1 MARGHRDMDN
11 PYFPSSI
18 PSDATSSRSITSILA
33 VAIAKRVSLIY
44 ALGAVLGI
52 IGGLMCRVGIAKALS
67 ELMSI
72 GAIVFCA
79 FYALI
84 AAIASVVY
92 KPRDLKKEY
101 RAVRLA
107 GGLTFGLTLMLF
119 EKLVDGYLC
128 SRPAIF
134 DSIEILISLT
144 LITALCVSTTTQI
157 SINALLSNARRTQ
170 SKPSPG

>member
-1 MARGHRDMDN
+1 MDN
-11 PYFPSSI
+11 PYSPPFI
-18 PSDATSSRSITSILA
+18 PSGSSLTRSMPRLLA
-33 VAIAKRVSLIY
+33 VAVSRRVSLIY
-44 ALGAVLGI
+44 ALGSVLGI
-52 IGGLMCRVGIAKALS
+52 VGGLMCRVGNANAIS

-92 KPRDLKKEY
+92 TPRAPKMKY
-101 RAVRLA
+101 RAVRLV
-107 GGLTFGLTLMLF
+107 GGLSFGLTLMLF

-134 DSIEILISLT
+134 NSIEILIPLT
-144 LITALCVSTTTQI
+144 LITALCVSITAQL
-157 SINALLSNARRTQ
+157 SINAMLSNARWTR
-170 SKPSPG
+170 SIPSPG

>member
-1 MARGHRDMDN
+1 MGN
-11 PYFPSSI
+11 PYSPPFSP
-18 PSDATSSRSITSILA
+18 AGTSLTRSMPTLLA
-33 VAIAKRVSLIY
+33 VAVSRRVSLIY
-44 ALGAVLGI
+44 ALGSVLGI
-52 IGGLMCRVGIAKALS
+52 MGGLIYRVGIANAIS

-92 KPRDLKKEY
+92 KPRALKMEY
-101 RAVRLA
+101 RAVRVA

-134 DSIEILISLT
+134 NSIEILITLT
-144 LITALCVSTTTQI
+144 LITALCVSITTQF
-157 SINALLSNARRTQ
+157 SMNAMLSNARWTR
-170 SKPSPG
+170 SLPGPG